1 MDPNSDGD
9 RSCAGRGRWVCGGSW
24 PSRVRC
30 KATGDGQTNRVL
42 YRIARNEVNVSNTNE
57 INTVSDI
64 KKNEDC
70 WAYRIMIDE
79 LGAML
84 PKLISN
90 T

>member
-1 MDPNSDGD
+1 M
-9 RSCAGRGRWVCGGSW
+9 W
-24 PSRVRC
+24 RVLAFPREVQ
-30 KATGDGQTNRVL
+30 GHRDGQTNRVL
-42 YRIARNEVNVSNTNE
+42 YRIARNEVSVSNTNE

-70 WAYRIMIDE
+70 WAYRVMIDE
-79 LGAML
+79 LGAMF